1 MRNECVHM
9 SLEDIYKDVSNS
21 PMLLVVFYSITLFL
35 YIPAN
40 TLQYIHA
47 SCGLVPTSSVPIAY
61 PVIVML
67 ISSMPAYS
75 ALVIDFIVICSV
87 SAVVLSPGVRVVIS
101 SLPYAYTPSST
112 SSQLLSKSNVYN
124 FSPLSTVGIST
135 FINTY
140 MSSVAS
146 LSMVGLVENESP
158 GPISPLVNPVLRL
171 NRNIVF
177 F

>member
-21 PMLLVVFYSITLFL
+21 PMPLVVFYSLTLFL

-40 TLQYIHA
+40 TLQYVHA
-47 SCGLVPTSSVPIAY
+47 SCGLVATSSVPIAY
-61 PVIVML
+61 PVIGML
-67 ISSMPAYS
+67 ISSIPAYS

-87 SAVVLSPGVRVVIS
+87 SAVVLSPGARVVIS

-112 SSQLLSKSNVYN
+112 STQLLFKSNAYN
-124 FSPLSTVGIST
+124 FSPLTTVGIST

-140 MSSVAS
+140 ISSVAS
-146 LSMVGLVENESP
+146 LSMVGQVENESP